1 MASVVTTESIEEL
14 GLKEGDQVELLISAV
29 HVLPVKLG

>member
-14 GLKEGDQVELLISAV
+14 GLKEGDQVELLIRAV